1 MKRRQYFEN
10 IDTHLI
16 EQQLCGPP
24 QFEVDEDDEQE
35 VYFGFNERTRL
46 ATSLFPI
53 ESDMNSIC
61 HSRRQEE
68 RAKPRACYCLFLCE
82 SE

>member
-1 MKRRQYFEN
+1 VVRYN
-10 IDTHLI
+10 S
-16 EQQLCGPP
+16 G
-24 QFEVDEDDEQE
+24 DEQE

-46 ATSLFPI
+46 ATNLFPI

-68 RAKPRACYCLFLCE
+68 RAKPRASLLFVFMRIRVVTDPPNDQKWQPIH
-82 SE
+82 